1 VKDYTNAMG
10 AGKNKAHRKKRI
22 SKHVL
27 EADARKKQAQLENT
41 LISAAEQEVGGA
53 SADTAVNTTQQDNAK
68 GSTNKKKETSSS
80 PASKTKDPEEA
91 ASYLTLWNHD
101 RNNKHKSN
109 ASSGTWKFN
118 KNTQSWLLRHMYDSE
133 KVKKT
138 THALLIDYICQGGD
152 GTRSRVEED
161 AKRRAIRY
169 KDWEK
174 KQHGEAK
181 GSGEEKKKGQE
192 KTKNEE
198 EEAWADLSD
207 HDKRKEY
214 KRARKVLEA
223 IQAVK
228 EKSVGGGHAN

>member
-1 VKDYTNAMG
+1 MG

-27 EADARKKQAQLENT
+27 EADARKKQAQLESK
-41 LISAAEQEVGGA
+41 LITAAEQEAGGI
-53 SADTAVNTTQQDNAK
+53 SADAAVSNSQPDNAK
-68 GSTNKKKETSSS
+68 GSTNKTKEKALST
-80 PASKTKDPEEA
+80 ASKTKDPEEA
-91 ASYLTLWNHD
+91 AAYLTLWNED

-109 ASSGTWKFN
+109 ASSGSWKFN

-138 THALLIDYICQGGD
+138 THALLIDYICQGGE

-169 KDWEK
+169 KEWEK
-174 KQHGEAK
+174 KQHGKLE
-181 GSGEEKKKGQE
+181 GSGEEKKKEQE
-192 KTKNEE
+192 KKNKEE

-223 IQAVK
+223 IKAVK
-228 EKSVGGGHAN
+228 EKAAGGGRAN